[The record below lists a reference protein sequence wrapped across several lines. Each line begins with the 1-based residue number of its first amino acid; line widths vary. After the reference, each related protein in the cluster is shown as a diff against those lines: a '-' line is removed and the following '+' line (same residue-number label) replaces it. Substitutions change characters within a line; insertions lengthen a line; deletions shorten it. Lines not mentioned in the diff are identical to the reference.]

1 MCVQLAFRYFH
12 DDVRVNKFIVIKF
25 SSKVLH
31 SHNPYLHLLDLS
43 DELRS
48 SSTLYF
54 ERFPSFF
61 PPFSKKYKYKVE

>member
-1 MCVQLAFRYFH
+1 MCVQLTFRYFH
-12 DDVRVNKFIVIKF
+12 DDVQVNKFIVIKF